1 LRTRKE
7 NYQNSMKNFEA
18 SLLEPHRPVS
28 PPYIIIWESELQSM
42 AGIANAYGGTETG
55 GGAHGLLTHSG
66 RQVIMY
72 TTPPGKNAIHEVA
85 RFVQNIGFLKKT
97 NSYLS
102 DNYGIQCLGDFHS
115 HHLLKLKGPSWRDN
129 QASHSMAA
137 RNGYRSFCQF
147 ILTFTDERS
156 QRGGSLSDWNR
167 RTATVDQAS
176 SNSSHW
182 RNETCFAS
190 PGHQTR
196 LIEIRAFLYQKPA
209 QIQPVRCP
217 LRVIPGISPIRQA
230 ISNNFDIPELNKKY
244 DFPMSRIIFDS
255 FESKPEPHFHGDL
268 PKRMYRQL
276 LRLPREIL
284 ADARV
289 EFKGDQYIL
298 SLPVHPIGTLFIVYA
313 KEPHKALDV
322 YFVRNNGDDGNLVE
336 LTSGVLRFGPF
347 MNLTTIFSLALSM
360 INGNRRFDGSSHDST
375 IVNPRR
381 PDRTLTPG
389 TEKQTSGG
397 WI

>member
-7 NYQNSMKNFEA
+7 NYQNPMKNFEA
-18 SLLEPHRPVS
+18 SLLEPHRSVS
-28 PPYIIIWESELQSM
+28 PPYIIIWASELQFM
-42 AGIANAYGGTETG
+42 ARIADTYGGIETG
-55 GGAHGLLTHSG
+55 GEVYGLSTHGKKPVL
-66 RQVIMY
+66 MY
-72 TTPPGKNAIHEVA
+72 TTPPGKNAIHDVA
-85 RFVQNIGFLKKT
+85 HFMQDIDGMKKLNSFLFY
-97 NSYLS
+97 NF
-102 DNYGIQCLGDFHS
+102 GIQYRASHHS
-115 HHLLKLKGPSWRDN
+115 HHYLNKKDPSGPDARAN
-129 QASHSMAA
+129 QSMAA
-137 RNGYRSFCQF
+137 RNGYSGLCQF
-147 ILTFTDERS
+147 ILTFPEEKS
-156 QRGGSLSDWNR
+156 PRGDSLSDWNR
-167 RTATVDQAS
+167 RTATVDQAPIS
-176 SNSSHW
+176 SSHW
-182 RNETCFAS
+182 RKEPFLAS

-196 LIEIRAFLYQKPA
+196 LIEIQAFLYQEPA
-209 QIQPVRCP
+209 QIQPTRCP